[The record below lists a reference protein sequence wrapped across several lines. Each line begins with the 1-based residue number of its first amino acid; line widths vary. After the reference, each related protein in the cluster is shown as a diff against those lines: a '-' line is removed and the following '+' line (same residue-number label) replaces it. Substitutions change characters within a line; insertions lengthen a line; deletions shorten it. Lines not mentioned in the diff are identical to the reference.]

1 MKIGAII
8 QARSSSSRL
17 AKKVLKPLPFGSDI
31 CVLQQVI
38 RRVLKSELL
47 DEVIVATSTNE
58 EDLDIVDVAKKE
70 NVPYYCG
77 SLDNVLERYYNAA
90 VLNDLDVIVRITSDC
105 PCMDSN
111 VIDKIIQNHLDLNAD
126 YTSNS
131 LKESFPRGIDVEV
144 INFNVLKRA
153 YFEASENYEKEHVT
167 PFIYKSHPDE
177 FKINLYVQNE
187 DNSDIR
193 ITLDTPQDYTLLCC
207 VYDNLYDNDNYF
219 SLNDVLELFDKKP
232 WMKSINKEIIQ
243 KKVCS
248 TLSEEIE
255 EAIHLCE
262 VQDLNKAKEFIEN
275 HFGA

>member
-58 EDLDIVDVAKKE
+58 EDLDIVEVAKKE

-105 PCMDSN
+105 PCMDSD

-153 YFEASENYEKEHVT
+153 YLEASENYEKEHVT
-167 PFIYKSHPDE
+167 PFIYKSRPDE
-177 FKINLYVQNE
+177 FKINLYVQND

-207 VYDNLYDNDNYF
+207 VYDNLYDDDNYF

-232 WMKSINKEIIQ
+232 WMKSINEEIIQ